1 MIKNLNIENFII
13 VKKLNLDFER
23 GLQVLSGETGA
34 GKSIIVGAID
44 LILGGSLRTGML
56 FDDNKPAY
64 VEAVF
69 DIDSCNKPFLKLL
82 KKFEVDLSEDE
93 VFFAR
98 EIGTNMRSKSF
109 INGRRVSQDIISEF
123 RSTLLDFHSQRDQQ
137 KLFNQEYQLEVLDI
151 YGNLLT
157 QRQNFE
163 RDFKDLE
170 ANLRELRKLEKQEKE
185 QTDRIKLF
193 EYQVQEIEILQ
204 LKDGED
210 ETLQA
215 ELNLLSNAETIL
227 DQASSMDRD
236 IYENENSVY
245 DTINSYIVQF
255 SRFEEDN
262 PLIKESVSLL
272 RDASANLDDSVA
284 KIREIQSV
292 LDLDSGRMEELQERL
307 DNINSL
313 SSKYRRNITEIL
325 KFQLEMLEEI
335 EAFSSSRDRI
345 EQLRNEISQKS
356 KELNQKADEL
366 TDKRKKAARNFE
378 KELISNIKKLA
389 IPDAQIQVKF
399 SYLNSQTDSINILD
413 GLSVTGQDEIDYYF
427 SANKGVNMQPLRV
440 AASGGELS
448 RFLLTIK
455 KILSNRLDSRTI
467 IFDEIDSGIGGKTS
481 ELLAEFIHNIGN
493 SHQVIC
499 ITHLPQIAAYADKHF
514 AITKKSGAKTSEV
527 DVYMLTEKERRR
539 EIARM
544 LSGSESELALRHAD
558 ELINKIKEKE
568 INK

>member
-13 VKKLNLDFER
+13 VKKLNLEFDR

-44 LILGGSLRTGML
+44 LVLGGALRPGML
-56 FDDNKPAY
+56 FDASKSSY

-69 DIDSCNKPFLKLL
+69 DIYSKNKDFLQLL
-82 KKFEVDLSEDE
+82 KNYEIDLSEDE

-137 KLFNQEYQLEVLDI
+137 KLFSQEYQLEVLDI

-157 QRQNFE
+157 ERNNFE
-163 RDFKDLE
+163 KSFKDLE
-170 ANLRELRKLEKQEKE
+170 ADIRQLRKLTKQEKE
-185 QTDRIKLF
+185 QTERIKLF
-193 EYQVQEIEILQ
+193 EYQVQEIESLQ
-204 LKDGED
+204 LKEVEN

-215 ELNLLSNAETIL
+215 ELNLLSNAEAIL
-227 DQASSMDRD
+227 NQASSMEQD

-245 DTINSYIVQF
+245 DAINSYILQF
-255 SRFEEDN
+255 SPFEDDN

-272 RDASANLDDSVA
+272 RDASANLDEAVA
-284 KIREIQSV
+284 RIREIHGV
-292 LDLDSGRMEELQERL
+292 VDLDGTRLEEVQERL
-307 DNINSL
+307 DSINSL
-313 SSKYRRNITEIL
+313 SSKYHRSISEIL
-325 KFQLEMLEEI
+325 IFQQEMKAKINDFSSQKDDIVKLQIEI
-335 EAFSSSRDRI
+335 E
-345 EQLRNEISQKS
+345 QKS
-356 KELNQKADEL
+356 KMIQQKADEL
-366 TDKRKKAARNFE
+366 TTKRKKAAAGFE
-378 KELISNIKKLA
+378 KELILNIRKLA
-389 IPDAQIQVKF
+389 IQDAKIGINF
-399 SYLNSQTDSINILD
+399 SSVNSGTDSNDLLK
-413 GLSVTGQDEIDYYF
+413 GFSFTGQDEIDYYF
-427 SANKGVNMQPLRV
+427 SANKGVKMQPLRI

-481 ELLAEFIHNIGN
+481 ELLAEYIHSIGN

-514 AITKKSGAKTSEV
+514 AIIKKSGTKTSEV
-527 DVYMLTEKERRR
+527 GVYMLTENERRN

-558 ELINKIKEKE
+558 ELIIKTKE
-568 INK
+568 IHK